1 MAVTLKQARR
11 QQWGSA
17 RSRLTETAKPHV
29 IDQMIIWRIDDPRYT
44 DHTNLV
50 KGKIMQ
56 RQWTIEGRADFADT
70 EKNDAIT
77 TAFRNAAV
85 MLNATLALIKDNGI
99 APQVVCYS
107 DDFFTGHEDIAL
119 MEDKLGKAIAFDSG
133 GDGVSVSDEMMQA
146 MRDMQHDKAG

>member
-1 MAVTLKQARR
+1 
-11 QQWGSA
+11 
-17 RSRLTETAKPHV
+17 
-29 IDQMIIWRIDDPRYT
+29 
-44 DHTNLV
+44 
-50 KGKIMQ
+50 MQ
-56 RQWTIEGRADFADT
+56 RQWTIEARVDFADV

-119 MEDKLGKAIAFDSG
+119 MEDKLGKVIAAS
-133 GDGVSVSDEMMQA
+133 DGETVVVSDEMMQA
-146 MRDMQHDKAG
+146 MRDMQHDKSGG